1 MEGEG
6 NRGDFLV
13 AGKCTFIL
21 SQSPYCSP
29 SLNHTLPPALR
40 LPPPSSCYF
49 PVPQLPQFLCWRL
62 GWGQREVVALKLKSS
77 SSFLG
82 GVRIQRRARKASLP
96 PPSVMDIQDL
106 AALNLRPAARWPLL
120 EKLIVHISIF
130 QGHVPW
136 GPLDLHFQFCKMLTI
151 VPSLKEVLEEWKSLV
166 IATHSVRSSMKWTGS
181 SHFYCLCFMV

>member
-1 MEGEG
+1 MEIAVQYPLRVLLGKP
-6 NRGDFLV
+6 LV
-13 AGKCTFIL
+13 QPLVMSGCQWVWVQQKSLDWNAVWSSHY
-21 SQSPYCSP
+21 SQ
-29 SLNHTLPPALR
+29 
-40 LPPPSSCYF
+40 
-49 PVPQLPQFLCWRL
+49 
-62 GWGQREVVALKLKSS
+62 EVVALKLKSS

-82 GVRIQRRARKASLP
+82 GVRIQRRARKPSLP
-96 PPSVMDIQDL
+96 PPSVIDIQDL

-130 QGHVPW
+130 QGHIPW
-136 GPLDLHFQFCKMLTI
+136 SPLSLHFQFCKMLTI